1 MGVVHPNVMNDKGL
15 KNEVLVF
22 TLNLD
27 SLDEKRKIKYKNFSR
42 YPISQR
48 DLAFVVED
56 KISNTKIIK
65 LIKAKAGKELV
76 EIRTFDIYQGK
87 NVPMGNKSVAFNLK
101 WQSQSKT
108 LIDEFVDAVV
118 KKNVNSLS
126 REIKAKLRS

>member
-1 MGVVHPNVMNDKGL
+1 MGVVHPNLMNEKGL
-15 KNEVLVF
+15 KDEVLVF
-22 TLNLD
+22 TFDLD
-27 SLDEKRKIKYKNFSR
+27 SLKEKRKIKYKNFSR

-56 KISNTKIIK
+56 KISNTEIIK

-87 NVPMGNKSVAFNLK
+87 NVPTGKKSVAFNLK

-108 LIDEFVDAVV
+108 LIDEDVDAVV
-118 KKNVNSLS
+118 KKIVNSLS

>member
-27 SLDEKRKIKYKNFSR
+27 SLNEKRKIKYKNFSR

-56 KISNTKIIK
+56 KISNSEIIK

-87 NVPMGNKSVAFNLK
+87 NVPTGKKSVAFNLK

-108 LIDEFVDAVV
+108 LIDEDVDAVV
-118 KKNVNSLS
+118 KKIVNSLS

>member
-1 MGVVHPNVMNDKGL
+1 MGVVHPNVMNDKSL
-15 KNEVLVF
+15 KDEVLVF
-22 TLNLD
+22 TLDLD
-27 SLDEKRKIKYKNFSR
+27 SLKEKRKIKYKNFSR
-42 YPISQR
+42 YPVSQR

-87 NVPMGNKSVAFNLK
+87 NVPTGKKSVAFNLK

-108 LIDEFVDAVV
+108 LIDEDVDAVV
-118 KKNVNSLS
+118 KKIVNSLS